1 MPTLALSPTLTPTRT
16 PTLTLTPPLALA
28 LALTRWL
35 QLGAFNL
42 AWLPLLTVV
51 HETRVLKRAQMQRLA
66 MQRGDKT
73 TLVVAW
79 LLPCGRAVPPPIISP
94 ISPYISPTSP
104 LHLPCGRA
112 VPPPIISPTSPYI
125 SPTSPLHLP
134 YISPTSPVRT
144 RGATSRLTLNP

>member
-1 MPTLALSPTLTPTRT
+1 MLTLTLSPTLTPTL
-16 PTLTLTPPLALA
+16 TLAPPLTPPRALA

-35 QLGAFNL
+35 LLGVFNL

-51 HETRVLKRAQMQRLA
+51 HETRVLKRAQKQRLA

-73 TLVVAW
+73 TLFVAW
-79 LLPCGRAVPPPIISP
+79 L
-94 ISPYISPTSP
+94 
-104 LHLPCGRA
+104 LPCGRA

-134 YISPTSPVRT
+134 CGRAVLRLASPLTHNPTPHPHPCTFPYPCPYPCPSPC
-144 RGATSRLTLNP
+144 PYP

>member
-1 MPTLALSPTLTPTRT
+1 MLTLTLSPTLT
-16 PTLTLTPPLALA
+16 PTLTLTPPLTLA

-73 TLVVAW
+73 TLFVAW
-79 LLPCGRAVPPPIISP
+79 L
-94 ISPYISPTSP
+94 
-104 LHLPCGRA
+104 LPCGRA

-125 SPTSPLHLP
+125 SPTSP
-134 YISPTSPVRT
+134 YISRADARCYVSPH
-144 RGATSRLTLNP
+144 P

>member
-1 MPTLALSPTLTPTRT
+1 MLTLTLSPTLTPT
-16 PTLTLTPPLALA
+16 LTRAR
-28 LALTRWL
+28 ALTRWL
-35 QLGAFNL
+35 LLGAFNL

-94 ISPYISPTSP
+94 
-104 LHLPCGRA
+104 
-112 VPPPIISPTSPYI
+112 TSPYI

>member
-1 MPTLALSPTLTPTRT
+1 MLTLTLSPTLTPTLT
-16 PTLTLTPPLALA
+16 PTPPLTLA

-35 QLGAFNL
+35 LLGAFNL

-51 HETRVLKRAQMQRLA
+51 HETRVLKRAHKQRLA

-94 ISPYISPTSP
+94 TSP
-104 LHLPCGRA
+104 LHP
-112 VPPPIISPTSPYI
+112 
-125 SPTSPLHLP
+125 P